1 MLQAPLS
8 ISASLLL
15 TASMALTCALPATAD
30 DTAPGAAKGTPVQG
44 VPMIPMVTRTK
55 APGAADAPKTA
66 DVIDAKA
73 KAIHDR
79 GIETVKKLKGIEMI
93 A

>member
-1 MLQAPLS
+1 
-8 ISASLLL
+8 
-15 TASMALTCALPATAD
+15 
-30 DTAPGAAKGTPVQG
+30 
-44 VPMIPMVTRTK
+44 MIPMVTRTK